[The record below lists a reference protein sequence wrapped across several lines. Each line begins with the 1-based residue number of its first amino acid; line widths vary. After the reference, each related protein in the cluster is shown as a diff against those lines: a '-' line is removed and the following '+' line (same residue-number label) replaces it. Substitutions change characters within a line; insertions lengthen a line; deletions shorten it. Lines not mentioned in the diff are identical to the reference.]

1 MNYKNNITS
10 EINKNYEKALLLCN
24 NSNLEE
30 TKKINLMKYLIN
42 RYNNK
47 IKELNDPHNKFLKNN
62 VTMNKSNNKSALLI
76 GSNYYGSNYE
86 LNGCI
91 NDVNSIK
98 NFLINKDFNNIVL
111 LTDDNLNIQTS
122 TKSNIIDGLI
132 RILINSQSG
141 DTIVLMYSGHGSYCL
156 DENNDELR
164 GYDQMIVSCD
174 LKSIKDDELNSIIE
188 KYLKKDVTLFCLFD
202 SCYSG
207 SVLDLKYQYLDS
219 LNENKLTVNDK
230 EKETRGTVIMIS
242 GCNDE
247 QTSSDSYIDN
257 KYSGAMTAAF
267 LYCCNNIPQKY
278 LTWKKILLGM
288 RKYLKKNGYTQI
300 PQLSSGK
307 LIDIN
312 STLCF

>member
-10 EINKNYEKALLLCN
+10 EINRNYEKALLLCN

-42 RYNNK
+42 RYNHK
-47 IKELNDPHNKFLKNN
+47 IKELNDPHNKFLTNN
-62 VTMNKSNNKSALLI
+62 VTINKSNNKSALLI
-76 GSNYYGSNYE
+76 GSNYYGSKYQ

-98 NFLINKDFNNIVL
+98 NFLINKDFTNIIL
-111 LTDDNLNIQTS
+111 LTDDNSNAQTS

-174 LKSIKDDELNSIIE
+174 LKSIKDDELNSIIA

-247 QTSSDSYIDN
+247 QTSADAYIDY

-267 LYCCNNIPQKY
+267 LYCYNNIPQKY

-312 STLCF
+312 SALCF

>member
-10 EINKNYEKALLLCN
+10 EINRNYEKALLLCN

-30 TKKINLMKYLIN
+30 TKKLNLMKYLIN
-42 RYNNK
+42 RYNHK
-47 IKELNDPHNKFLKNN
+47 IKELNDPYNKFLTND
-62 VTMNKSNNKSALLI
+62 VTAKKSNNKSALLI
-76 GSNYYGSNYE
+76 GINYYNTQYQ

-91 NDVNSIK
+91 NDVNAMK
-98 NFLINKDFNNIVL
+98 KFLIHKNFNNIKI
-111 LTDDNLNIQTS
+111 LTDNSSSIENPTKNNIT
-122 TKSNIIDGLI
+122 NELI
-132 RILINSQSG
+132 RVLINSNSG
-141 DTIVLMYSGHGSYCL
+141 DTVVVTYSGHGSYCL

-164 GYDQMIVSCD
+164 GYDQTIISCD
-174 LKSIKDDELNSIIE
+174 IKAIKDDELKSIIE
-188 KYLKKDVTLFCLFD
+188 KYLKKDVTIFCLFD

-219 LNENKLTVNDK
+219 LNENKLIVNDK
-230 EKETRGTVIMIS
+230 EKETRGNIIMIS

-247 QTSSDSYIDN
+247 QTSADAYIDN

-288 RKYLKKNGYTQI
+288 RKYLKKYEYTQI

-312 STLCF
+312 SSLCF

>member
-10 EINKNYEKALLLCN
+10 EINRNYEKALLLCN

-42 RYNNK
+42 RYNHK
-47 IKELNDPHNKFLKNN
+47 IKELNDPYNKSLTSN

-76 GSNYYGSNYE
+76 GINYYNTQYQ

-91 NDVNSIK
+91 NDVNAMK
-98 NFLINKDFNNIVL
+98 KFLIHKNFNNIKI
-111 LTDDNLNIQTS
+111 LTDNSSSIENPTKNNIT
-122 TKSNIIDGLI
+122 NELI
-132 RILINSQSG
+132 RVLINSNSG
-141 DTIVLMYSGHGSYCL
+141 DTVVVTYSGHGSYCL

-164 GYDQMIVSCD
+164 GYDQTIISCD
-174 LKSIKDDELNSIIE
+174 IKAIKDDELKSIIE

-219 LNENKLTVNDK
+219 LNENKLIVNDK
-230 EKETRGTVIMIS
+230 EKETRGNIIMIS

-247 QTSSDSYIDN
+247 QTSADAYIDN

-288 RKYLKKNGYTQI
+288 RKYLKKYEYTQI

-312 STLCF
+312 SSLCF

>member
-1 MNYKNNITS
+1 MNNI
-10 EINKNYEKALLLCN
+10 INKNYEKAILLCN
-24 NSNLEE
+24 NSNLDE
-30 TKKINLMKYLIN
+30 TKKIKLMKYLIN

-47 IKELNDPHNKFLKNN
+47 INDINKEYI
-62 VTMNKSNNKSALLI
+62 TNNKKALLI
-76 GSNYYGSNYE
+76 GINYYNTQYQ

-91 NDVNSIK
+91 NDVNAMK
-98 NFLINKDFNNIVL
+98 NFLFDKNFNNIKI
-111 LTDDNLNIQTS
+111 LTDDSSSIENPTKNNIT
-122 TKSNIIDGLI
+122 NELI
-132 RILINSQSG
+132 RVLINSKSG
-141 DTIVLMYSGHGSYCL
+141 DTVVVTYSGHGSYCL

-164 GYDQMIVSCD
+164 GYDQTIISCD
-174 LKSIKDDELNSIIE
+174 LKAIKDDELKSIIE

-230 EKETRGTVIMIS
+230 ERETRGTAIMIS

-247 QTSSDSYIDN
+247 QTSTDAYIN
-257 KYSGAMTAAF
+257 SKYNGAMTDAF
-267 LYCCNNIPQKY
+267 LYCCDNIPQKY
-278 LTWKKILLGM
+278 LTWNNLLLGM